1 MGGKQKLAKAQSQ
14 ANAIAQQTARK
25 QARASRQ
32 ANRVAVRTA
41 RQDRRAGAAQ
51 NAALIAAERDSAAA
65 LAALDRGNVETQFIE
80 DDEMMRRQAGGRKG
94 AYSFGR
100 PMSSMLGGGDTRL
113 G

>member
-65 LAALDRGNVETQFIE
+65 LAALDQGNIETQFIE
-80 DDEMMRRQAGGRKG
+80 DDEMMRRQGSRKG

>member
-1 MGGKQKLAKAQSQ
+1 MGGKNKLAEAQSK
-14 ANAIAQQTARK
+14 ASAIAQQTAMK
-25 QARASRQ
+25 QAKAARA

-41 RQDRRAGAAQ
+41 QQDRRVGTRQ

-65 LAALDRGNVETQFIE
+65 LAALDQGNVQTEFIE
-80 DDEMMRRQAGGRKG
+80 DDEMMRRQGGRKG

-100 PMSSMLGGGDTRL
+100 PMSTMLGGSDTRL

>member
-14 ANAIAQQTARK
+14 ANAIAQQTARQ
-25 QARASRQ
+25 QAKASRQ

-41 RQDRRAGAAQ
+41 KQDRRAGARQ

-65 LAALDRGNVETQFIE
+65 LAALDQGNIQTEFIE
-80 DDEMMRRQAGGRKG
+80 DDEMMRRQGGRKG

-100 PMSSMLGGGDTRL
+100 PMSTMLGGGDTRL

>member
-1 MGGKQKLAKAQSQ
+1 MGGKNKLAEAQSK
-14 ANAIAQQTARK
+14 ASAIAQQTAMK
-25 QARASRQ
+25 QAKAARA

-41 RQDRRAGAAQ
+41 TQDRRVATRQ

-65 LAALDRGNVETQFIE
+65 LAALDQGNVQTEYIE
-80 DDEMMRRQAGGRKG
+80 DDEMMRRQGGRKG

-100 PMSSMLGGGDTRL
+100 PMSSMLGGADTRL